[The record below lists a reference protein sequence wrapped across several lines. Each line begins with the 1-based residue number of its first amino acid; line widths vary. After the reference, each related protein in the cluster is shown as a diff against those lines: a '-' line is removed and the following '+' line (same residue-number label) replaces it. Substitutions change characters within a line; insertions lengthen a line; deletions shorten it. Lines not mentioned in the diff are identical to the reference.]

1 MPSPLVLLPKA
12 PCQAGDPH
20 PMGLTEDKMPKTTIP
35 LPIAD
40 LSAYARSLAKLLD
53 PAPSHL
59 SLLNTLAKA
68 AGFRNF
74 QHLRASQKAGDA
86 LTPQPDPLADLTR
99 VSAALRHFD
108 AAGKMISWPART
120 AIQHLCL
127 WALWARLPK
136 ESLSERAI
144 SQTLITHHDFGD
156 PAILRRTLCELRLVT
171 RTSDASCYERQEC
184 PPPPEAMALI
194 KALQPRLKSS
204 WSKYSTGG
212 DGGA

>member
-1 MPSPLVLLPKA
+1 
-12 PCQAGDPH
+12 
-20 PMGLTEDKMPKTTIP
+20 MPKTAIS

-40 LSAYARSLAKLLD
+40 LSAYARTLAKYLN

-59 SLLNTLAKA
+59 TLLNALAKS

-74 QHLRASQKAGDA
+74 QHLRASQKAQDSLA
-86 LTPQPDPLADLTR
+86 PQPAPLADLTR
-99 VSAALRHFD
+99 MQAALRHFD
-108 AAGKMISWPART
+108 AAGKMITWPART

-136 ESLSERAI
+136 DCLTERAI
-144 SQTLITHHDFGD
+144 SQTLITHHHFGD
-156 PAILRRTLCELRLVT
+156 PAILRRTLCELHLVT
-171 RTSDASCYERQEC
+171 RTPDARCYQRQER
-184 PPPPEAMALI
+184 PPPPEALALI
-194 KALQPRLKSS
+194 KALQPRLNSS